1 MPRKYESYTE
11 LKKRV
16 PVCTIDGCDN
26 LQDLDIKTKQ
36 KVTLSQMHSIHNKKF
51 SNKKFKW
58 KWFLDPEC
66 TYCYNARQRDKLMAF
81 ISSWPQ

>member
-1 MPRKYESYTE
+1 MTRKYP
-11 LKKRV
+11 V

-36 KVTLSQMHSIHNKKF
+36 KVTPSQMRSIHNKKF
-51 SNKKFKW
+51 NTKKFKW

-66 TYCYNARQRDKLMAF
+66 TYCYKTIQRDKLMAF
-81 ISSWPQ
+81 ISSWPIGVL